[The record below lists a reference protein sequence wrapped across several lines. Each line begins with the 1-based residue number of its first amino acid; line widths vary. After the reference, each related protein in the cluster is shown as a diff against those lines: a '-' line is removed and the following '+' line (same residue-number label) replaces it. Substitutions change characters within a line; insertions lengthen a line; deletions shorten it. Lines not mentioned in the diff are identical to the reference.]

1 MKYLND
7 RLIPYLMIN
16 PVRLVKGKETF
27 SSSKELLKRTM
38 WFKSRCN
45 NLDIWRILSCTQ
57 IENDGRVLFIDQK
70 HEQFPEIKLY
80 LSIAQIK
87 ARGFIYVGE

>member
-1 MKYLND
+1 MELLNHK
-7 RLIPYLMIN
+7 IIKYLMIN
-16 PVRLVKGKETF
+16 PIRSMKGPETF
-27 SSSKELLKRTM
+27 SSSKELLKRTI

-57 IENDGRVLFIDQK
+57 IENDGRLLFIDQK
-70 HEQFPEIKLY
+70 HEQFPEIKIY